1 MHPFSWVLVEMQV
14 RSSTTPSAVVAADE
28 PTFLAVPPMYLV
40 PGTSGDD
47 GPSKEVHLSVR
58 IAKVS

>member
-40 PGTSGDD
+40 PGGPGGDE
-47 GPSKEVHLSVR
+47 PSKEVHLSVR
-58 IAKVS
+58 IDKVS